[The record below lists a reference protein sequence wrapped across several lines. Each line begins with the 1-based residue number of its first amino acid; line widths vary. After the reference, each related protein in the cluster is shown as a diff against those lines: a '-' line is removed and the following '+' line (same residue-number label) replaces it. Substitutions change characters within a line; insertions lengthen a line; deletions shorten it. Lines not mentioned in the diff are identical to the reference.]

1 MRSEIRCILEL
12 CRFLD
17 SDKETLSAL
26 LAQPL
31 DLPYILGQ
39 VLYNRMGGAAY
50 VTLKENNLL
59 GRVNREFR
67 STLQAIYQ
75 VGVDKVRSLLQAL
88 EMLED
93 VLRQADFPYALLK
106 GAFLAGL
113 YPMGLRTSNDIDIL
127 IEHQHI
133 TSLAQLLS
141 QAGFRQGNIRSGV
154 FTAAT
159 RAEIISSRMNRG
171 ETIPFIKKIDLPKM
185 EYLELD
191 INFSLDFQ
199 AKNKND
205 NVSILLQRAEMGING
220 RLYTLSLP
228 DFLIHL
234 CAHLYKEATVISWV
248 EMGRDQSLYK
258 YADIYL
264 FVHRYMT
271 PAFAKLLAER
281 ITAYGLQKECAY
293 AFLYTRELFFIQNE
307 NFDWLIETICPADTN
322 FRRQILEPQTGKLY
336 THALNLTEWI
346 FCMNR
351 KEHLHETGYDG

>member
-185 EYLELD
+185 
-191 INFSLDFQ
+191 
-199 AKNKND
+199 
-205 NVSILLQRAEMGING
+205 
-220 RLYTLSLP
+220 
-228 DFLIHL
+228 
-234 CAHLYKEATVISWV
+234 
-248 EMGRDQSLYK
+248 
-258 YADIYL
+258 
-264 FVHRYMT
+264 
-271 PAFAKLLAER
+271 
-281 ITAYGLQKECAY
+281 
-293 AFLYTRELFFIQNE
+293 
-307 NFDWLIETICPADTN
+307 
-322 FRRQILEPQTGKLY
+322 
-336 THALNLTEWI
+336 
-346 FCMNR
+346 
-351 KEHLHETGYDG
+351 